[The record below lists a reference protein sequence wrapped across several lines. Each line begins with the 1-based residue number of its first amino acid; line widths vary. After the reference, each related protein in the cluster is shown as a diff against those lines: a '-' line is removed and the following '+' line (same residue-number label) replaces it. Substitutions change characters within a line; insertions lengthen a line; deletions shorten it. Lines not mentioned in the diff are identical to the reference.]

1 MSHDTTLDNL
11 AQKGA
16 WVSIFA
22 YLFMSS
28 IKLSFGY
35 FGHSEALVA
44 DGLNNTTDIIASIA
58 VLIGLKISI
67 KPPDQDHHYGHT
79 RAETIAS
86 LIAAF
91 IMISVGLTV
100 IIQAVESL
108 ISPRTE
114 SPTPF
119 TAITAAF
126 SAIFMFIIYNYN
138 RLLSKK
144 TKNAS
149 LAAVAKDN
157 LSDALVSIGALIG
170 IVGTWTGLTWLD
182 PLAAFVVGFIIC
194 KTAWDIFREASHSLT
209 DGFDENLLVNINDT
223 ISATPGVL
231 NIQDVKGRMHGNEI
245 LVEATIQVEGSLNV
259 IESHQISDQVEHNL
273 HNQLG
278 IKYATIHI
286 EPYNPHVNHIAKKD

>member
-1 MSHDTTLDNL
+1 MSHDKTLENL

-22 YLFMSS
+22 YLFMSA

-35 FGHSEALVA
+35 LGHSEALVA

-58 VLIGLKISI
+58 VLIGLKISV

-100 IIQAVESL
+100 IIQAIESL
-108 ISPRTE
+108 ITPRTE
-114 SPTPF
+114 SPTTF
-119 TAITAAF
+119 TAIAAAF
-126 SAIFMFIIYNYN
+126 SAIFMFAIYNYN

-157 LSDALVSIGALIG
+157 LSDALVSI
-170 IVGTWTGLTWLD
+170 
-182 PLAAFVVGFIIC
+182 
-194 KTAWDIFREASHSLT
+194 
-209 DGFDENLLVNINDT
+209 
-223 ISATPGVL
+223 
-231 NIQDVKGRMHGNEI
+231 
-245 LVEATIQVEGSLNV
+245 
-259 IESHQISDQVEHNL
+259 
-273 HNQLG
+273 
-278 IKYATIHI
+278 
-286 EPYNPHVNHIAKKD
+286 

>member
-1 MSHDTTLDNL
+1 LSHDTTLDNL

>member
-1 MSHDTTLDNL
+1 MTHEKTLENL

-44 DGLNNTTDIIASIA
+44 DGLNNTTDIIASVA
-58 VLIGLKISI
+58 VLIGLKISV
-67 KPPDQDHHYGHT
+67 KPPDRDHQYGHT

-100 IIQAVESL
+100 IIQAIESL
-108 ISPRTE
+108 VTPKLE
-114 SPTPF
+114 NPTTF
-119 TAITAAF
+119 TAIAAAF
-126 SAIFMFIIYNYN
+126 SAIFMFGIYNYN
-138 RLLSKK
+138 RLLAKK
-144 TKNAS
+144 TNNAS

-170 IVGTWTGLTWLD
+170 IFGTWIGLSWLD

-194 KTAWDIFREASHSLT
+194 KTAWDIFKDASHSLT
-209 DGFDENLLVNINDT
+209 DGFDEELLENISKT
-223 ISATPGVL
+223 ISDTPGVL
-231 NIQDVKGRMHGNEI
+231 NIEDVKGRMHGNDV
-245 LVEATIQVEGSLNV
+245 LVEATIQVESSLNV
-259 IESHQISDQVEHNL
+259 IESHRISDEVEHNL
-273 HNQLG
+273 HNHLG
-278 IKYATIHI
+278 INYVTIHI
-286 EPYNPHVNHIAKKD
+286 EPYIPFTDHDAKKD

>member
-1 MSHDTTLDNL
+1 MTHEKTLENL

-44 DGLNNTTDIIASIA
+44 DGLNNTTDIIASVA
-58 VLIGLKISI
+58 VLIGLKISV
-67 KPPDQDHHYGHT
+67 KPPDRDHQYGHT

-100 IIQAVESL
+100 IIQAIESL
-108 ISPRTE
+108 VTPKLE
-114 SPTPF
+114 NPTTF
-119 TAITAAF
+119 TAIAAAF
-126 SAIFMFIIYNYN
+126 SAIFMFGIYNYN
-138 RLLSKK
+138 RLLAKK
-144 TKNAS
+144 TNNAS

-170 IVGTWTGLTWLD
+170 IFGTWIGLSWLD

-194 KTAWDIFREASHSLT
+194 KTAWDIFKDASHSLT
-209 DGFDENLLVNINDT
+209 DGFDEELLENISKT
-223 ISATPGVL
+223 ISDTPGVL
-231 NIQDVKGRMHGNEI
+231 NIEDVKGRMHGNDV
-245 LVEATIQVEGSLNV
+245 LVEATIQVESSLNV
-259 IESHQISDQVEHNL
+259 IESHRISDEVEHNL

-278 IKYATIHI
+278 INYVTIHI
-286 EPYNPHVNHIAKKD
+286 EPYIPFTDHDAKKD

>member
-1 MSHDTTLDNL
+1 MSHDKTLENL

-22 YLFMSS
+22 YLFMSA

-35 FGHSEALVA
+35 LGHSEALVA

-58 VLIGLKISI
+58 VLIGLKISV

-79 RAETIAS
+79 RAETVAS

-100 IIQAVESL
+100 IMQAVESL
-108 ISPRTE
+108 ITPRTE
-114 SPTPF
+114 SPTTF

-126 SAIFMFIIYNYN
+126 SAIFMFAIYNYN

-170 IVGTWTGLTWLD
+170 IIGTWTGLIWLD

-194 KTAWDIFREASHSLT
+194 KTAWDIFKEASHSLT
-209 DGFDENLLVNINDT
+209 DGFDEKLLEDISET

-231 NIQDVKGRMHGNEI
+231 NIEDVKGRMHGNDI

-259 IESHQISDQVEHNL
+259 FDSHQISDEVEHNL
-273 HNQLG
+273 HNRLG
-278 IKYATIHI
+278 INYATIHI
-286 EPYNPHVNHIAKKD
+286 EPYNPYAHHKAKKD